1 MLQFIHIVT
10 TTIVSLS
17 LVGAPASASPSAPP
31 VPDCATKVKLASSQ
45 FAELCA
51 ALQEAHGVIT
61 ESVIASVC
69 EEELRTKKS
78 EEKGGTDW
86 RCQPELDS
94 TIDKCKNLKR
104 ELTKLVQR
112 VENKWSAA
120 QGTAKGCAEEKYP
133 WDGQQAEVASAVK
146 ALKPVFNDVNS
157 SRTASKNK
165 LAKLWSNVQ
174 DYAGKLP
181 KCLPAVK
188 AIDLMPATVNVPCIS
203 KSVTI
208 HG

>member
-10 TTIVSLS
+10 TTIVSLG
-17 LVGAPASASPSAPP
+17 LVGAPSSASPSAPP
-31 VPDCATKVKLASSQ
+31 APDCATKVTLASSQ

-51 ALQEAHGVIT
+51 ALTEAHRVIK
-61 ESVIASVC
+61 ESVVASVC

-94 TIDKCKNLKR
+94 TSDKCKNLKR

-188 AIDLMPATVNVPCIS
+188 AIDLMPATVSVPCIV
-203 KSVTI
+203 KTVTI
-208 HG
+208 HS

>member
-1 MLQFIHIVT
+1 MIMLQFIHIVT
-10 TTIVSLS
+10 TTIVSLG
-17 LVGAPASASPSAPP
+17 LVGAPPA
-31 VPDCATKVKLASSQ
+31 PDCATKVTLASSQ

-51 ALQEAHGVIT
+51 ALTEAHRVIK

-94 TIDKCKNLKR
+94 TIDTCKKLKS
-104 ELTKLVQR
+104 ELKALVDR
-112 VENKWSAA
+112 AKNKWTAA

-133 WDGQQAEVASAVK
+133 WDGQKDEVASAVK
-146 ALKPVFNDVNS
+146 ALSSVFTDVNS
-157 SRTASKNK
+157 SKTAGKGK
-165 LAKLWSNVQ
+165 LAKMWSDIQ

-181 KCLPAVK
+181 ECLPAVK
-188 AIDLMPATVNVPCIS
+188 AIDLMPATVDVPCIS
-203 KSVTI
+203 KTVTI
-208 HG
+208 HS

>member
-1 MLQFIHIVT
+1 MIMLQFIHIVT
-10 TTIVSLS
+10 TSIVSLS
-17 LVGAPASASPSAPP
+17 LVAALPA
-31 VPDCATKVKLASSQ
+31 PDCAPKVELASRQ
-45 FAELCA
+45 FAELCT
-51 ALQEAHGVIT
+51 ALEDAHRVIK

-86 RCQPELDS
+86 HCQPELDS
-94 TIDKCKNLKR
+94 TSDKCKNLKR
-104 ELTKLVQR
+104 ELTALVQR
-112 VENKWSAA
+112 VENKWTAA
-120 QGTAKGCAEEKYP
+120 QGTAKGCPDEKYP

-157 SRTASKNK
+157 SKTAAKGK
-165 LAKLWSNVQ
+165 LAKMWSNIQ

-188 AIDLMPATVNVPCIS
+188 AIDLMPATVDVPCIG
-203 KSVTI
+203 KHVII
-208 HG
+208 HS

>member
-10 TTIVSLS
+10 TTIVSLG
-17 LVGAPASASPSAPP
+17 LVGAPSSASPSAPP
-31 VPDCATKVKLASSQ
+31 APDCATKVTLASSQ

-51 ALQEAHGVIT
+51 ALTEAHRVIK

-69 EEELRTKKS
+69 EEELRTRKS

-188 AIDLMPATVNVPCIS
+188 AIDLMPATVSVPCIV
-203 KSVTI
+203 KTVTI
-208 HG
+208 HS

>member
-1 MLQFIHIVT
+1 MLPFIHIVT

-17 LVGAPASASPSAPP
+17 LMGAPASASPSAPP
-31 VPDCATKVKLASSQ
+31 APDCATKVKIASSQ
-45 FAELCA
+45 FAELCT
-51 ALQEAHGVIT
+51 ALQDAHRVIK
-61 ESVIASVC
+61 ESVIVSVR

-94 TIDKCKNLKR
+94 TIDECKKKKR
-104 ELTKLVQR
+104 ELTTLVQR
-112 VENKWSAA
+112 VENRWTAA
-120 QGTAKGCAEEKYP
+120 KGTTNGCAEEKYP

-146 ALKPVFNDVNS
+146 ALRSVFNDVNS
-157 SRTASKNK
+157 SKTAGKGK
-165 LAKLWSNVQ
+165 LAKMWSDIQ

-181 KCLPAVK
+181 ECLPAVK

-203 KSVTI
+203 KTVTI
-208 HG
+208 HS

>member
-1 MLQFIHIVT
+1 MYEQCQIV
-10 TTIVSLS
+10 VAW
-17 LVGAPASASPSAPP
+17 VGLCLTSVAPISAPP
-31 VPDCATKVKLASSQ
+31 TIDCATKVTLASSQ

-51 ALQEAHGVIT
+51 ALTEAHRVIK
-61 ESVIASVC
+61 ESVVASVC

-120 QGTAKGCAEEKYP
+120 QGTAKGCTEEKYP

-188 AIDLMPATVNVPCIS
+188 AIDLMPATVNVPCIV
-203 KSVTI
+203 KTVTI
-208 HG
+208 HS

>member
-1 MLQFIHIVT
+1 MIMLQFINIVT
-10 TTIVSLS
+10 TTIVSLG
-17 LVGAPASASPSAPP
+17 LVGAPPA
-31 VPDCATKVKLASSQ
+31 PDCATKVTLASSQ

-51 ALQEAHGVIT
+51 ALTEAHRVIN
-61 ESVIASVC
+61 ESVVASVC

-120 QGTAKGCAEEKYP
+120 QGTAKGCAGEKYP
-133 WDGQQAEVASAVK
+133 WDGQHAEVASAVK

-157 SRTASKNK
+157 SRTAAKGK
-165 LAKLWSNVQ
+165 LAKLWSNIQ

-181 KCLPAVK
+181 KCLPAAK
-188 AIDLMPATVNVPCIS
+188 AIDLMPATVNVPCIP
-203 KSVTI
+203 KTVTI
-208 HG
+208 HS

>member
-1 MLQFIHIVT
+1 MIMLQFIHIVT
-10 TTIVSLS
+10 TTIVSLG
-17 LVGAPASASPSAPP
+17 LVGAPPA
-31 VPDCATKVKLASSQ
+31 PDCATKVTLASSQ

-51 ALQEAHGVIT
+51 ALTEAHRVIK
-61 ESVIASVC
+61 ESVVASVC

-94 TIDKCKNLKR
+94 TSDKCKNLKR

-188 AIDLMPATVNVPCIS
+188 AIDLMPATVSVPCIV
-203 KSVTI
+203 KTVTI
-208 HG
+208 HS

>member
-1 MLQFIHIVT
+1 MYEQCQIV
-10 TTIVSLS
+10 VAW
-17 LVGAPASASPSAPP
+17 VGLCLNSVAPISAPP
-31 VPDCATKVKLASSQ
+31 TIDCATKVTLASSQ

-51 ALQEAHGVIT
+51 ALTEVHRVIK

-112 VENKWSAA
+112 VENKWKAA
-120 QGTAKGCAEEKYP
+120 NGTAQGCAEEKYP
-133 WDGQQAEVASAVK
+133 WDGQHAEVASAVK
-146 ALKPVFNDVNS
+146 ALKSVFNDVNS

-165 LAKLWSNVQ
+165 LAKLWSNIQ

-208 HG
+208 RS

>member
-1 MLQFIHIVT
+1 MYEQCQIV
-10 TTIVSLS
+10 VAW
-17 LVGAPASASPSAPP
+17 VGLCLTSVAPISAPP
-31 VPDCATKVKLASSQ
+31 TIDCATKVTLASSQ
-45 FAELCA
+45 FAELCT
-51 ALQEAHGVIT
+51 ALQDAHGVIK

-69 EEELRTKKS
+69 EEELRKKKS
-78 EEKGGTDW
+78 DEKGGTDW

-112 VENKWSAA
+112 VENQWSAA
-120 QGTAKGCAEEKYP
+120 QGTAKGCADEKYP
-133 WDGQQAEVASAVK
+133 WDGQQAEVTSAVK
-146 ALKPVFNDVNS
+146 AVRSVFNDVNS
-157 SRTASKNK
+157 SKTTSKNK

-208 HG
+208 HS

>member
-1 MLQFIHIVT
+1 MLQLIHIVT
-10 TTIVSLS
+10 TTIVSLG
-17 LVGAPASASPSAPP
+17 LVGAPPA
-31 VPDCATKVKLASSQ
+31 PDCGTKVELASRQ
-45 FAELCA
+45 FADLCT
-51 ALQEAHGVIT
+51 ALEDAHRVIK

-104 ELTKLVQR
+104 ELTTLVQR
-112 VENKWSAA
+112 VENKWNAA
-120 QGTAKGCAEEKYP
+120 QGTAKGCSEEKYP

-157 SRTASKNK
+157 SKTAAKGK
-165 LAKLWSNVQ
+165 LAKMWSNIQ

-188 AIDLMPATVNVPCIS
+188 AIDLMPAKVAVPCIMET
-203 KSVTI
+203 VII
-208 HG
+208 HS